1 MSPAEFFF
9 LAVGLVLGVA
19 AGAAILDVVRA
30 RPPRPEV
37 RLTITRDALPRRTG
51 TDDRQPKPGD
61 PIAANPAGT
70 TDAGQGSPGGP
81 SAMDGDPSSKPE
93 PSWPPDLEP
102 ATASPLLLRGR
113 PAPIPP
119 LTARPTSSLLAPK
132 AAAPS
137 MEPDRTAGRIP
148 LAVGKGVDPTLAA
161 LRAVARE
168 RVPVAAGETPPSRI
182 RRPFEKRA
190 GAESAGGGAPMRP
203 TAAGRGRSSG
213 GDSSGGDSDTT
224 AGAGNG
230 NDASGSTRGSA
241 GSSGSAASNKR
252 AASHRSA
259 ASSASGAPDDSRT
272 SHGPVPNGSSPSD
285 PPATPDE
292 TGGGTSASDQTVGV
306 AATATNGASSISG
319 PCAEERLL
327 AEERCT
333 VAAQARERAEEVAA
347 ELRRVQRVYDQA
359 SAQAEAAG
367 KASDP
372 RAVADAKEAARQ
384 KFRTATHAA
393 RARAD
398 LEAAATEW
406 LEEINRVNRERRE
419 ASEVADEARQTAAA
433 LLRDIERLTL
443 AADAS
448 RITAEAATSACME
461 ARQLVADCEEAARA
475 PQPVETGPAPA
486 PAAPSRASTL
496 LEALSTP
503 TELEDVPDAEV
514 AALAPAPSYRD
525 GEREPAVFRLLQGD
539 RQTLLGLVDSLSAGD
554 RDERQH
560 VQGLLSEL
568 VDAVISGAIEACV
581 LDFPTEGSFW
591 ADFNRNQCRDIAVA
605 LASLGYRFDG
615 MGGFA
620 DDRVPSQ
627 RDLSLAVGFAGLDPM
642 RIRRWPDEAEMQAL
656 MREVRVAADEFLAA
670 RAPDLTLGE
679 MVTLLG
685 RRSEALADLWNA
697 WGRARPLLLAA
708 TA

>member
-1 MSPAEFFF
+1 
-9 LAVGLVLGVA
+9 
-19 AGAAILDVVRA
+19 
-30 RPPRPEV
+30 
-37 RLTITRDALPRRTG
+37 
-51 TDDRQPKPGD
+51 
-61 PIAANPAGT
+61 
-70 TDAGQGSPGGP
+70 
-81 SAMDGDPSSKPE
+81 
-93 PSWPPDLEP
+93 
-102 ATASPLLLRGR
+102 
-113 PAPIPP
+113 
-119 LTARPTSSLLAPK
+119 
-132 AAAPS
+132 
-137 MEPDRTAGRIP
+137 
-148 LAVGKGVDPTLAA
+148 
-161 LRAVARE
+161 
-168 RVPVAAGETPPSRI
+168 
-182 RRPFEKRA
+182 
-190 GAESAGGGAPMRP
+190 MRP
-203 TAAGRGRSSG
+203 TAAGRGRNSG
-213 GDSSGGDSDTT
+213 GDSGPA
-224 AGAGNG
+224 AGAGDG
-230 NDASGSTRGSA
+230 DGASESTNGSA
-241 GSSGSAASNKR
+241 SPSGSAASTKR
-252 AASHRSA
+252 AGSNKPA
-259 ASSASGAPDDSRT
+259 ASSDSGAGSESGSRD
-272 SHGPVPNGSSPSD
+272 GPAPNGSSPSS
-285 PPATPDE
+285 PPAAGVE
-292 TGGGTSASDQTVGV
+292 AGGGGAGPEQTVGV
-306 AATATNGASSISG
+306 AAAATNGASSVSG

-359 SAQAEAAG
+359 SARAEVAG
-367 KASDP
+367 KTSDP

-384 KFRTATHAA
+384 RFRAATHAA

-398 LEAAATEW
+398 LEAAATAW
-406 LEEINRVNRERRE
+406 LEEINRVNRDRRE
-419 ASEVADEARQTAAA
+419 ASEVAAEARQTAAA

-475 PQPVETGPAPA
+475 PQPVEAGASPAPA
-486 PAAPSRASTL
+486 PALPSRASTL

-503 TELEDVPDAEV
+503 TELEDAPDSEV

-539 RQTLLGLVDSLSAGD
+539 RQTLLGLVDALSAGD

-615 MGGFA
+615 MGSFA

-708 TA
+708 TG